1 MRTQQKSPLARA
13 GANRASKENTQRNF
27 TRAGNTKPPPPHIA
41 AYVKNVLVQL
51 GANGILPRRFCT
63 KLINVLGL
71 RGE

>member
-1 MRTQQKSPLARA
+1 METTKKSPDAHA
-13 GANRASKENTQRNF
+13 GANRASKENAQRNF
-27 TRAGNTKPPPPHIA
+27 TRSQNNKPPPLHIA

-63 KLINVLGL
+63 KLINILGL

>member
-1 MRTQQKSPLARA
+1 METTKKSPVAHA
-13 GANRASKENTQRNF
+13 GADRASKESAQRNF
-27 TRAGNTKPPPPHIA
+27 TRLQDDKPPPLHIA

-63 KLINVLGL
+63 KLINILGL

>member
-1 MRTQQKSPLARA
+1 MEATRKSPSAHA
-13 GANRASKENTQRNF
+13 GANRASKENAQRNF
-27 TRAGNTKPPPPHIA
+27 TRLQSNKPPPQHVA

-63 KLINVLGL
+63 KLINILGL